1 MALIAPKIFAFPDRH
16 RLFHTRQRRMLKGLS
31 ERPVTLFIHRQIAA
45 TGRQAYTQI
54 HQFHFRIQAVAE
66 TLPVG
71 RVEIALGLRNVTKW
85 YVQSKTLATIAQ
97 IQVKCRSDV
106 GERYPLGQ
114 KFRLPSCFQ
123 APEALPEL
131 RIVLLG

>member
-1 MALIAPKIFAFPDRH
+1 
-16 RLFHTRQRRMLKGLS
+16 MLKGLS
-31 ERPVTLFIHRQIAA
+31 ARPVAPLIPRQITA

-54 HQFHFRIQAVAE
+54 HQFHFHLQTVAE

-85 YVQSKTLATIAQ
+85 HVQSKTLAAITQ

-106 GERYPLGQ
+106 GRHYTLGLE
-114 KFRLPSCFQ
+114 FGLPSCFQ
-123 APEALPEL
+123 APEAFPEL
-131 RIVLLG
+131 HIVLLG